1 MINQQAVDKASEDA
15 AQLLLRIGVAV
26 AFVATPFFQLL
37 SPRVIFI
44 LPPIGGALILAA
56 SLVLAPRLNM
66 RDIFAFLL
74 SRVGLTASF
83 LGFWMLLSLLWTPFP
98 SEAAPRLVKAMLTVL
113 CVLPVAAALP
123 PRTRVANL
131 YFLPLG
137 AALTALGALVLSA
150 RMFAGDEPGGDE
162 DLVIGMEAALLL
174 LWPALAATHLRN
186 RATLSASLA
195 IVVLAAAVSAPT
207 PGALAATACAA
218 LAFVF
223 ALWDSRLTGRW
234 LGSFGAACFV
244 FAPLVPLLFGP
255 LIGPNSPPLLLSVK
269 AWGAI
274 IVSDGVRIVTGH
286 GFNFVNSGYPRG
298 YLPPS
303 APHSML
309 FHVWTDLGLIGAIAI
324 AALVHLAFQS
334 AAAQPPRQA
343 PFWIGAL
350 TYVFAMGAFG
360 IAADQAWWITALAL
374 ALGAFAL
381 VSRGDYKT
389 ARPTAPK
396 WSPQS

>member
-37 SPRVIFI
+37 SPRAIFI

-56 SLVLAPRLNM
+56 GLVLAPRLNM
-66 RDIFAFLL
+66 REIFAFLL
-74 SRVGLTASF
+74 SRVGLAACF
-83 LGFWMLLSLLWTPFP
+83 LGFWMALSLIWTPFP
-98 SEAAPRLVKAMLTVL
+98 SEAAPRLIKAMLTIL

-123 PRTRVANL
+123 PRTRAANL

-137 AALTALGALVLSA
+137 AALTALGALVLDTQA
-150 RMFAGDEPGGDE
+150 FNGDDLGGDE

-186 RATLSASLA
+186 RPTLSAALA
-195 IVVLAAAVSAPT
+195 IIVLAAAISTPA
-207 PGALAATACAA
+207 PGALAASACAA
-218 LAFVF
+218 LAFGL
-223 ALWDSRLTGRW
+223 ASWKTRLTGLW
-234 LGSFGAACFV
+234 LGRLGAACFV
-244 FAPLVPLLFGP
+244 LAPLVPLLLGP
-255 LIGPNSPPLLLSVK
+255 LIGADSAPSLLSMK
-269 AWGAI
+269 AWGAM
-274 IVSDGVRIVTGH
+274 IVSDGVRVVTGH

-298 YLPPS
+298 YLPTS

-309 FHVWTDLGLIGAIAI
+309 FHVWTDLGLIGALTI
-324 AALVHLAFQS
+324 AALVSLAFQA
-334 AAAQPPRQA
+334 AAAQPERQA

-360 IAADQAWWITALAL
+360 IAAAQAWWITTLAL

-389 ARPTAPK
+389 ARPTAPR
-396 WSPQS
+396 WTPQ